1 MSWVQPQPYDYRLF
15 DQLDLGS
22 PFGRLCLILAPAL
35 RIEPRLLRNARQRY
49 LPRSDAS
56 LENRLWFSR
65 VIETRSTRSV
75 NLRPGLAR
83 RLVDQ
88 LAVHGGPHGRERL
101 ARICD
106 FIAEQ
111 TRDWDPLDRIEQS
124 LRWAVRDDDQA
135 RVGELLR
142 ELLRRIATSSEERS
156 RADLARWIK
165 GALPP
170 LQAVTEAH
178 RESGW
183 LAQFAGAALGDPG
196 IVLRGHGT
204 PREPMPGWLAT
215 LLPASAGLT
224 LGLRLGRSDERL
236 ILECLEPE
244 PGLPRLDL
252 FTPAPAPV
260 HIECANRAQGSPGWV
275 SLFVGCRIPVGRS
288 CHALILQTLDGRRF
302 RVASREGSEAIR
314 ADHSPSRSVVF
325 VCASGDEMHA
335 FRLADL
341 LKRQGVSVRVEP
353 LAASMRKTPDSAAA
367 ADPDEQLV
375 VLWSRHA
382 ASAMEKNDPERARNV
397 FSPAASG
404 AAYRLLIG
412 LDRTPLPEGIGTGG
426 TPAARLDFSE
436 RSADWGRD
444 EAQAVLSALSSDRPV
459 ALQVLRSDHTLEE
472 FRAARLA
479 ADIAEVLPATSGR
492 QARASALAQQ
502 IEASLRRRRPR
513 GGIVDTVEIG
523 GEVERALVRAGEHEA
538 ARAYAEPD
546 TNGMSSMV
554 SIYVSYAWKEE
565 EQNRLVDRLGEACA
579 ARGIELWRDKTSIG
593 YGDSIRQFMDEIGT
607 GRHVVLVLSEAYFK
621 SPYCMYELR
630 QIYENKAFRQRVTP
644 IVLSGTRFH
653 KPIDRIPYIKY
664 WEKEIADLRTALDD
678 LDDPKM
684 TLESRKDLDRY
695 AENRRMIAELQ
706 SILAD
711 MNTPCAEVH
720 VGTDFAALLDRI
732 SPQPA
737 ASSPLDPFRMQITDE
752 IRKILAFSS
761 RLTNSLQ
768 NAMRDAGTEP
778 SGDLAA
784 SLCAVDPKRALEDLL
799 FPATKIAL
807 APFDPRQPEFLDTWS
822 DAKSVLAWLSLLAVD
837 SEWLRQAS
845 RNALSADRFSF
856 EIDVKTLLGVELV
869 SSRQQ
874 QIAPQLRLA
883 TGMKDVVGEGM
894 ILEPPY
900 DNGWHDEAALDK
912 LVCEVWEHIYPE
924 VIQKTLSE
932 RDMRVLNATLRVRR
946 KQKSHHHYIP
956 VSVEQES
963 RLRRLDFFQKLRAK
977 LPDISVIFFNPRGD
991 SAALLISDEEYFMTI
1006 IRKFL
1011 TIPDSLGKRP

>member
-1 MSWVQPQPYDYRLF
+1 MSWVQPQPYDHRLF
-15 DQLDLGS
+15 DQIDLGS

-88 LAVHGGPHGRERL
+88 LAVQGGPHGRERL

-183 LAQFAGAALGDPG
+183 LAQFAGAALGDTG

-260 HIECANRAQGSPGWV
+260 HIECENRAQGSPGWV

-325 VCASGDEMHA
+325 VCASGDEKHA

-353 LAASMRKTPDSAAA
+353 LAASMRKMPDSAAA

-382 ASAMEKNDPERARNV
+382 ASAMENDPERVRNV

-412 LDRTPLPEGIGTGG
+412 LDRTPLPEGIGAGG
-426 TPAARLDFSE
+426 APAARLDFSE

-444 EAQAVLSALSSDRPV
+444 EAQAVLSALSSERPV
-459 ALQVLRSDHTLEE
+459 VLQVLRSDHTLEE
-472 FRAARLA
+472 FRPARLA
-479 ADIAEVLPATSGR
+479 ADVAEVLPATPGR
-492 QARASALAQQ
+492 QERASALAQQ

-538 ARAYAEPD
+538 ARAYAER
-546 TNGMSSMV
+546 GLRGLSSDRGRDPAQTP
-554 SIYVSYAWKEE
+554 SEPEREPLAEAKKTAGTDIYLSYARADQSLARELARRLADAGLRVFLDIASVRAGDNWHQKVEE
-565 EQNRLVDRLGEACA
+565 ARCVVILWSSA
-579 ARGIELWRDKTSIG
+579 ARKSD
-593 YGDSIRQFMDEIGT
+593 
-607 GRHVVLVLSEAYFK
+607 HVKAEAAWAVERSKYFPAVLDDFASLPPEFAQY
-621 SPYCMYELR
+621 YC
-630 QIYENKAFRQRVTP
+630 
-644 IVLSGTRFH
+644 
-653 KPIDRIPYIKY
+653 
-664 WEKEIADLRTALDD
+664 ADLR
-678 LDDPKM
+678 
-684 TLESRKDLDRY
+684 
-695 AENRRMIAELQ
+695 
-706 SILAD
+706 
-711 MNTPCAEVH
+711 
-720 VGTDFAALLDRI
+720 GW
-732 SPQPA
+732 
-737 ASSPLDPFRMQITDE
+737 
-752 IRKILAFSS
+752 
-761 RLTNSLQ
+761 
-768 NAMRDAGTEP
+768 
-778 SGDLAA
+778 
-784 SLCAVDPKRALEDLL
+784 
-799 FPATKIAL
+799 
-807 APFDPRQPEFLDTWS
+807 PRQKE
-822 DAKSVLAWLSLLAVD
+822 A
-837 SEWLRQAS
+837 
-845 RNALSADRFSF
+845 
-856 EIDVKTLLGVELV
+856 
-869 SSRQQ
+869 
-874 QIAPQLRLA
+874 
-883 TGMKDVVGEGM
+883 
-894 ILEPPY
+894 
-900 DNGWHDEAALDK
+900 EAAF
-912 LVCEVWEHIYPE
+912 
-924 VIQKTLSE
+924 E
-932 RDMRVLNATLRVRR
+932 RFLMELRDSIAVLTT
-946 KQKSHHHYIP
+946 Y
-956 VSVEQES
+956 
-963 RLRRLDFFQKLRAK
+963 
-977 LPDISVIFFNPRGD
+977 
-991 SAALLISDEEYFMTI
+991 
-1006 IRKFL
+1006 
-1011 TIPDSLGKRP
+1011 